1 MRKAIY
7 PGTFDPATVGH
18 LDIVREA
25 AQLFDE
31 VVIAVGINPSKVPLF
46 SPDERLQMLR
56 ESIAEHGWNNVA
68 AVTFDGLTV
77 DCARDC
83 NARYIVRGLR
93 AVTDFEAEFALVLGN
108 EQLESSIKNRLRDAG
123 ATSHLSQFEHR
134 APGGGTGGAAS
145 FPAACRR
152 QWNGDCE
159 KNSIFKNCRFF
170 HCGLQIADW
179 RNEIVMRCEYSQ
191 RASPAVQPVI

>member
-46 SPDERLQMLR
+46 SPEERLQMLR
-56 ESIAEHGWNNVA
+56 ESIAEHGWNNIS

-108 EQLESSIKNRLRDAG
+108 EQLEASIKTVFVMPAQRHIYLSSSIVRQAAELGRRIIPGSVPPAVERRLR
-123 ATSHLSQFEHR
+123 
-134 APGGGTGGAAS
+134 
-145 FPAACRR
+145 
-152 QWNGDCE
+152 E
-159 KNSIFKNCRFF
+159 KFDF
-170 HCGLQIADW
+170 
-179 RNEIVMRCEYSQ
+179 
-191 RASPAVQPVI
+191 

>member
-31 VVIAVGINPSKVPLF
+31 VTIAVGINPAKVPLF

-56 ESIAEHGWNNVA
+56 EAIEEAGWENVS
-68 AVTFDGLTV
+68 AVTFNGLTV
-77 DCARDC
+77 DCARSQD
-83 NARYIVRGLR
+83 ARYIVRGLR

-108 EQLESSIKNRLRDAG
+108 ERLEESIKTVFVMPAQRHIYLSSSIVRQAAELGRRIIPGSVPPPVEKRLR
-123 ATSHLSQFEHR
+123 
-134 APGGGTGGAAS
+134 
-145 FPAACRR
+145 
-152 QWNGDCE
+152 E
-159 KNSIFKNCRFF
+159 KFNF
-170 HCGLQIADW
+170 
-179 RNEIVMRCEYSQ
+179 
-191 RASPAVQPVI
+191 